1 MPVVLKLDTKPTL
14 FEPIEVEID
23 GKRLRVKEITLGTL
37 ERIQSLQVDLAAGSA
52 KAIREALE
60 NLVDGDIKV
69 LMDLPIGKVKEL
81 VTVLVEKSI
90 TASTEEKNGSGPGD
104 KSLP

>member
-14 FEPIEVEID
+14 SEPIEIEID

-37 ERIQSLQVDLAAGSA
+37 ERIQSLQADLAAGSA